1 MSVGTDV
8 WLSLAIQIPVVLLF
22 CIFMGYI
29 VKLFLAHAT
38 ESEDRSR
45 AFIKEQRDSNN
56 EALKDMAAAH
66 RDTLERLT
74 DSLSKELVC
83 IVDKLQDM
91 SERHVGHDAFVRT
104 AFRERFGAAAMINA
118 EQASETAAAQAARK

>member
-1 MSVGTDV
+1 MTIGTDV

-38 ESEDRSR
+38 EQEERSR
-45 AFIKEQRDSNN
+45 AFIKEQRESNN
-56 EALKDMAAAH
+56 EAIKDMAAAH

-74 DSLSKELVC
+74 DSLSQELSC
-83 IVDKLQDM
+83 LADKLQDM
-91 SERHVGHDAFVRT
+91 SEKHAGHDAFVRT
-104 AFRERFGAAAMINA
+104 AFRERFGMATMTNA
-118 EQASETAAAQAARK
+118 EQAAETAAAQAARK